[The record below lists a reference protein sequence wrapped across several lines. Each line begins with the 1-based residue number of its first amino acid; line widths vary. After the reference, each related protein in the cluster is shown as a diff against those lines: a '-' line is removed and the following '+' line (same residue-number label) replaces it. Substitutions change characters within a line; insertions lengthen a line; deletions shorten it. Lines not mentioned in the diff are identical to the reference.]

1 MIGKILGAYFGY
13 SLTHAAGLGFWG
25 VVLGL
30 WLGSRFDRGYAKV
43 NQSGSYFF
51 SMNHS
56 RVQKTFFD
64 SSFAVMG
71 HIAKLDGVVSE
82 NEIKVA
88 QDFMRQLNMNM
99 AAKKEAKIAFNRG
112 KSPAF
117 DLQKELGSLLQTCG
131 GQTVLLRLFIDI
143 QHKAAAADGLSEI
156 KIKLLNQINA
166 RLGFSRSYNYQG
178 SNQYA
183 GSQNAGSQSGRS
195 NLEQA
200 YADLGM
206 STSNSDSEV
215 KLAYR
220 KLMSK
225 NHPDKLISQGL
236 PKEMIKIANEKTAAI
251 QAAYATIKKHRGL
264 S

>member
-1 MIGKILGAYFGY
+1 MVGKILGAYFGY
-13 SLTHAAGLGFWG
+13 SLTHASGLGFWG
-25 VVLGL
+25 IIIGL
-30 WLGSRFDRGYAKV
+30 WLGSRFDRGYAKI

-51 SMNHS
+51 SRNHS
-56 RVQKTFFD
+56 KVQKTFFD

-71 HIAKLDGVVSE
+71 HIAKSDGVVSA

-99 AAKKEAKIAFNRG
+99 AAKKEAKLAFNRG
-112 KSPAF
+112 KSPSF
-117 DLQKELGSLLQTCG
+117 NLQQELRNLLQACG
-131 GQTVLLRLFIDI
+131 AQTVLLRLFIDV

-166 RLGFSRSYNYQG
+166 HLGFSGGYNYSS
-178 SNQYA
+178 SNQYT
-183 GSQNAGSQSGRS
+183 GDQNNSSSLGRCYAVLGVSS
-195 NLEQA
+195 N
-200 YADLGM
+200 D
-206 STSNSDSEV
+206 SDNKV

-251 QAAYATIKKHRGL
+251 QAAYATIKKHREQN
-264 S
+264 